1 MLKKEVKK
9 IAVDYSK
16 KNIIFRKLIRKILYL
31 KRKINYLKYYYK
43 YKIDDKIIL
52 FESYNGNNYS
62 CSPKAIYEYM
72 KNNEKYQNYK
82 FVWAFKDVEKH
93 KKLIDKQTILVKHN
107 SKEYYKYL
115 SMSKYWIVNSLIEVS
130 IKKKKNQIYVQCWHG
145 TPLKKLRYDI
155 NVDGAV
161 LNTVKEIRKRNDLD
175 AVKFD
180 YFISPS
186 KFCTEKFTSAFNLKK
201 LGKENIIIEEG
212 YPRNDY
218 LFKYKNSDISKIKNN
233 LKIPKDKKII
243 LYAPTFRD
251 NQHTSGVGYTY
262 NLELNFDKLKQELS
276 QEFVILFRTHYFI
289 SNSFDFSNYKNFIY
303 DVSNYDDINEL
314 YIISD
319 LLITDYSSVFFDYAN
334 LKRPMLFYMYDLDE
348 YKNKLRDFYIDL
360 EILPGPIVKQED
372 DLIKEIKSIDNY
384 NATYHDKYINFNE
397 KFNYLD
403 DGNATKRVV
412 EVIFDEKN
420 LKKNKKSFEK
430 N

>member
-1 MLKKEVKK
+1 MNKIKKM
-9 IAVDYSK
+9 IVDFSK
-16 KNIIFRKLIRKILYL
+16 KNIFFRKIIRKMLYI
-31 KRKINYLKYYYK
+31 KNKTKYLKYYYK
-43 YKIDDKIIL
+43 YKVDDKLIL
-52 FESYNGNNYS
+52 FEVYNGRNYA

-72 KNNEKYQNYK
+72 INNKKYKDYK
-82 FVWAFKDVEKH
+82 FVWAFKNPEKYD
-93 KKLIDKQTILVKHN
+93 LGKQTKIVKSN
-107 SKEYYKYL
+107 SKDYFKYL
-115 SMSKYWIVNSLIEVS
+115 ASSKYWIVNSLIDVS
-130 IKKKKNQIYVQCWHG
+130 IKKKKNQMYLQCWHG

-155 NVDGAV
+155 EVKGSV
-161 LNTVKEIRKRNDLD
+161 LNTINEIRKRNDLD

-186 KFCTEKFTSAFNLKK
+186 KFCTEQFTSAFNLKK
-201 LGKENIIIEEG
+201 LGKENIIIEKG

-218 LFKYKNSDISKIKNN
+218 LFNYKKEDVAKIKKK
-233 LKIPKDKKII
+233 LKLPIDKKII

-262 NLELNFDKLKQELS
+262 NLGIDFDKMQKELNKEYI
-276 QEFVILFRTHYFI
+276 ILFRTHYFV
-289 SNSFDFSNYKNFIY
+289 SNSFDFSKYKNFIY

-319 LLITDYSSVFFDYAN
+319 LLLTDYSSVFFDFAN
-334 LKRPMLFYMYDLDE
+334 LRRPMLFYMYDLDN
-348 YKNKLRDFYIDL
+348 YKNNLRDFYFDL
-360 EILPGPIVKQED
+360 DILPGPIVKQED
-372 DLIKEIKSIDNY
+372 DLIKEIKNINNY
-384 NATYHDKYINFNE
+384 NATYHDKYIKFNE

-403 DGNATKRVV
+403 DGRATERVV

>member
-1 MLKKEVKK
+1 MNKIKKM
-9 IAVDYSK
+9 IVDFSK
-16 KNIIFRKLIRKILYL
+16 KNIFFRKIIRKMLYI
-31 KRKINYLKYYYK
+31 KNKTKYLKYYYK
-43 YKIDDKIIL
+43 YKVDDKLIL
-52 FESYNGNNYS
+52 FEVYNGRNYA

-72 KNNEKYQNYK
+72 INNKKYKDYK
-82 FVWAFKDVEKH
+82 FVWAFKNPEKYD
-93 KKLIDKQTILVKHN
+93 LGKQTKIVKSN
-107 SKEYYKYL
+107 SKDYFKYL
-115 SMSKYWIVNSLIEVS
+115 ASSKYWIVNSLIDVS
-130 IKKKKNQIYVQCWHG
+130 IKKKKNQIYLQCWHG

-155 NVDGAV
+155 EVKGSV
-161 LNTVKEIRKRNDLD
+161 LNTINEIRKRNDLD

-201 LGKENIIIEEG
+201 LGKENIIIEKG

-218 LFKYKNSDISKIKNN
+218 LFNYKKEDVAKIKKK
-233 LKIPKDKKII
+233 LKLPIDKKII

-262 NLELNFDKLKQELS
+262 NLGIDFDKMQKELNKEYI
-276 QEFVILFRTHYFI
+276 ILFRTHYFV
-289 SNSFDFSNYKNFIY
+289 SNSFDFSKYKNFIY

-319 LLITDYSSVFFDYAN
+319 LLLTDYSSVFFDFAN
-334 LKRPMLFYMYDLDE
+334 LRRPMLFYMYDLDN
-348 YKNKLRDFYIDL
+348 YKNNLRDFYFDL
-360 EILPGPIVKQED
+360 DILPGPIVKQDD
-372 DLIKEIKSIDNY
+372 DLIKEIKNINNY
-384 NATYHDKYINFNE
+384 NATYHDKYIKFNE

-403 DGNATKRVV
+403 DGRATERVV